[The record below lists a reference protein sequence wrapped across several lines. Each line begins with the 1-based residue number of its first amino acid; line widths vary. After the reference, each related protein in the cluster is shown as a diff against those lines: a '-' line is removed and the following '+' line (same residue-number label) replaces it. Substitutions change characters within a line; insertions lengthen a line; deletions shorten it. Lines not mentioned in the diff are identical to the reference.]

1 MSMADRVALVTGASR
16 GIGAAIA
23 TAFAA
28 EGAVVGC
35 LARRAADVAA
45 VVDAIEADGGRAVAL
60 VADVTDAA
68 ALGRAIDDLVERA
81 GRLDVLVVNAG
92 VNLDHATVEGS
103 DPELWRRTIDVN
115 LLGAYESVRLAIPA
129 LAACGDGRIIMLGS
143 GTGHHARNSN
153 AAYICS
159 KAALWAL
166 TRVLADE
173 LRGQGI
179 SVNELI
185 PGPVRTELVAHESGP
200 GTVASLDTEWV
211 KRAED
216 VVPLA
221 LFLASCPAPGP
232 SGQSFSLMRRTG

>member
-1 MSMADRVALVTGASR
+1 MSMTGRVALVTGASR
-16 GIGAAIA
+16 GIGEAIA
-23 TAFAA
+23 RAYAA

-35 LARRAADVAA
+35 LARREADAAM
-45 VVDAIEADGGRAVAL
+45 VVDAIEADGGSAVAL
-60 VADVTDAA
+60 GADVTDAA
-68 ALGRAIDDLVERA
+68 ALGAAIDDLVARA

-92 VNLDHATVEGS
+92 VNLDHATVEES

-115 LLGAYESVRLAIPA
+115 LVGAYQSVRLAIPY
-129 LAACGDGRIIMLGS
+129 LAGSGDGRIIILGS

-159 KAALWAL
+159 KAAVWAL

-173 LRGQGI
+173 LRPQGI

-185 PGPVRTELVAHESGP
+185 PGPVRTGLVVDESGP
-200 GTVASLDTEWV
+200 GTVASIDAEWV